1 MFFIM
6 LFYLS
11 ANYLKNLNKN
21 CLLTQNRPQKEGD
34 FV

>member
-1 MFFIM
+1 MFFIT

-21 CLLTQNRPQKEGD
+21 RLLKQNRPQKEGD